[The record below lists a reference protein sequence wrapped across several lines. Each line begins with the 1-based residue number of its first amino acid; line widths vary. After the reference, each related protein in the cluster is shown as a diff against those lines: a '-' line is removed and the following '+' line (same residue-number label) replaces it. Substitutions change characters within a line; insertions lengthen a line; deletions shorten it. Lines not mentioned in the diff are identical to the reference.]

1 MPLGKEELP
10 YASMEDT
17 DDYEGLV
24 HRSLDE
30 SPDGL
35 DSLIERH
42 KSAVERFDML
52 GWPRPEVVLVSGSGL
67 AIDLGE
73 RTRGPVQLEFLLPFS
88 THAVEGHP
96 LVVEMFDP
104 LPNRPVLYFKGRLH
118 SYQGYSANDTVFPIR
133 LAALLGAKV
142 LVMTNATGGLQPD
155 HQPGDLV
162 LVSDHVNLTG
172 LNPLRGQ
179 LPPEWGPRF
188 PDMTH
193 AYDPRL
199 RALARRSA
207 DGLGI
212 PLTEGVYAGVA
223 GPSYETPSEVRMLR
237 MLGGDVTGMS
247 TVLEIIAAHHMGLR
261 CLCVSMVS
269 NVAAGLSETPVTH
282 DEVLA
287 AGQAAA
293 AKLQGLLGA
302 VLRDPEL
309 V

>member
-1 MPLGKEELP
+1 
-10 YASMEDT
+10 MEDT
-17 DDYEGLV
+17 DDLEGLV
-24 HRSLDE
+24 HRSLDD
-30 SPDGL
+30 SPDGV

-42 KSAVERFDML
+42 KSAVERFDRL

-67 AIDLGE
+67 AVDLGE

-96 LVVEMFDP
+96 LVVEMLHPQPD
-104 LPNRPVLYFKGRLH
+104 RPVLYFKGRLH

-155 HQPGDLV
+155 HRPGDLV
-162 LVSDHVNLTG
+162 LVRDQVNLTG

-193 AYDPRL
+193 AYDGRL
-199 RALARRSA
+199 RALAHRAA

-237 MLGGDVTGMS
+237 MLGGDITGMS